1 MASNPGRFRGLES
14 PARVPMKITRPD
26 LVKAREQAA
35 EKFVYLNVLAEYM
48 GRTHTGLN
56 YLAKRNGIKI
66 HLVRGGGHPR
76 PTSAVTAQDA
86 KRLIELDT
94 KKAEIISPA
103 ELMKG

>member
-1 MASNPGRFRGLES
+1 MTLP
-14 PARVPMKITRPD
+14 RPD
-26 LVKAREQAA
+26 MELASERAA

-76 PTSAVTAQDA
+76 PTSAVTADDA
-86 KRLIELDT
+86 KRLMELDT